1 LSVTTN
7 QYADFF
13 ICLFP
18 FVFIHTEK
26 CFILIYNSINIYF
39 WWGQK
44 KKKQSNRNVGNGY
57 FNQTIVECI
66 PNRLENRDWR
76 QGQGYALFQ

>member
-1 LSVTTN
+1 MFHFDL
-7 QYADFF
+7 QFYKY
-13 ICLFP
+13 LFL
-18 FVFIHTEK
+18 VGT
-26 CFILIYNSINIYF
+26 
-39 WWGQK
+39 K